1 MNPDKIWSSVIGLG
15 DTFAS
20 RTGKKYTVTDIRDDG
35 GFTITRASTDKA
47 VRISGRMLGRM
58 LTRIGDGESFAYQ
71 ANATKGG
78 ISYTVAIEAGVVY
91 ALRDLL
97 TQDDANR
104 RYVVG
109 GAQ

>member
-1 MNPDKIWSSVIGLG
+1 MNPDKIWSSVISLG

-78 ISYTVAIEAGVVY
+78 ISYTCV
-91 ALRDLL
+91 
-97 TQDDANR
+97 TCSPKTMPTDATSWEVPND
-104 RYVVG
+104 
-109 GAQ
+109 